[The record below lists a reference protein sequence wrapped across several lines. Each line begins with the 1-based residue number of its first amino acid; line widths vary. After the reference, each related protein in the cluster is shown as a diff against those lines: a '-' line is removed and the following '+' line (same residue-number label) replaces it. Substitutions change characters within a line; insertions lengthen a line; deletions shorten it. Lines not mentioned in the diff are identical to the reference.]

1 MDRRKAIQTAT
12 DIINTR
18 FNLNGVEKT
27 DELTAALRE
36 AVGDLQALISKI
48 YDDNEEQPHGE
59 DAKPL

>member
-18 FNLNGVEKT
+18 FILNNVERTSK
-27 DELTAALRE
+27 LVAALRE
-36 AVGDLQALISKI
+36 AQDDLQILINKI